1 MEETANLL
9 EKGEKFV
16 LKNIEKRLGNLES
29 TMQEV
34 LARGDQFNEET
45 QKKLEAIQDE
55 IEKQSTNM
63 RKLRRN
69 LMSHYSPTTVFGI
82 AIVLFLVW
90 LFIVYY
96 VMRDQ

>member
-9 EKGEKFV
+9 EKGENFV

-45 QKKLEAIQDE
+45 CIWVRITFLNH
-55 IEKQSTNM
+55 EKVHA
-63 RKLRRN
+63 N
-69 LMSHYSPTTVFGI
+69 LG
-82 AIVLFLVW
+82 LV
-90 LFIVYY
+90 II
-96 VMRDQ
+96 